1 MLAVRIIPCL
11 DVQDGRVVKGVR
23 FRELRDA
30 GNPVKLARLYNDQ
43 GADEIVF
50 LDIAAT
56 PRSRCTV
63 LGIAEQVSR
72 QVFVPLTVGGGVRS
86 LDDVRRL
93 LGAGADKVA
102 ICSAALDRPEFIAEA
117 AETMGSQCVVL
128 SIDAKA
134 RGRAAWT
141 AYRSGG
147 REDTGV
153 DALEWARRGQSLG
166 AGEILLNSIDR
177 DGTRE
182 GYDLEMLRRVS
193 DAVSIPVIASG
204 GAGSLRQIARAVHDG
219 RADAVLVASLLH
231 GREHTVAGIKRYLS
245 KKGVNVR

>member
-1 MLAVRIIPCL
+1 M
-11 DVQDGRVVKGVR
+11 VKGIR
-23 FRELRDA
+23 FRGLRDA
-30 GNPVKLARLYNDQ
+30 GDPVELARLYNDQ

-56 PRSRCTV
+56 PRSRRTV
-63 LGIAEQVSR
+63 LDVVEKVSR

-86 LDDVRRL
+86 LADVRSL
-93 LGAGADKVA
+93 LAAGADKVA
-102 ICSAALDRPEFIAEA
+102 ICSAALDRPELIAEA
-117 AETMGSQCVVL
+117 AGTVGSQCVVL

-134 RGRAAWT
+134 RAEGAWT
-141 AYRSGG
+141 AYRAGG

-153 DALEWARRGQSLG
+153 DALDWVLRGQALG

-182 GYDLEMLRRVS
+182 GYDLELLRRVA
-193 DAVSIPVIASG
+193 DMASIPVIASG
-204 GAGSLRQIARAVHDG
+204 GAGNLAQIARAVADG

-231 GREHTVAGIKRYLS
+231 GREQTVAGIKSYLRE
-245 KKGVNVR
+245 KGVNVR